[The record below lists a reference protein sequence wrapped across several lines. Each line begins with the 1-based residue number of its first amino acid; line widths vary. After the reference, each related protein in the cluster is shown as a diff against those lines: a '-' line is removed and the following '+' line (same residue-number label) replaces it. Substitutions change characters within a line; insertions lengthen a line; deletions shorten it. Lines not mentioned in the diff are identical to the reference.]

1 MYGQRR
7 ISIPEI
13 ARVGLLASLAA
24 LSTPVFSQDDVLDD
38 LPIREEPYRRQMNF
52 TYQYFETDGLGGTD
66 VGTIN
71 VGKTFGHALDFEFNQ
86 AFKEKWMF
94 TAGLPLITKRY
105 EGSAPHVPSTI
116 IPPVTNSEFLD
127 DGDFHSDLQDL
138 RVGIRYLAKDG
149 PVIVEPF
156 AMLGV
161 PSNHYTFFAQAAVGP
176 NLQRLEIGVDLTYQ
190 PPFKPRF
197 FFRFS
202 PGYEFV
208 EEVLG
213 HNLDHWR
220 LDAEVGYF
228 VNAAIDVRLFISGRD
243 GNGLEASD
251 FPPPPPGQPRTSH
264 EWYHHDQTTRHN
276 YVNAG
281 VGVDWALNEKS
292 RLTTALL
299 KMIHA
304 DDVHA
309 LQYAVSVG
317 VSRSF

>member
-1 MYGQRR
+1 
-7 ISIPEI
+7 
-13 ARVGLLASLAA
+13 
-24 LSTPVFSQDDVLDD
+24 
-38 LPIREEPYRRQMNF
+38 MNF

-71 VGKTFGHALDFEFNQ
+71 TGKTYGHAVDFEFNQ
-86 AFKEKWMF
+86 AFKDKWMF

-105 EGSAPHVPSTI
+105 EGSAPHNPATI
-116 IPPVTNSEFLD
+116 IPPVTDSEYLD

-149 PVIVEPF
+149 PVIVEPY
-156 AMLGV
+156 AMLGL
-161 PSNHYTFFAQAAVGP
+161 PSNDYTFFAQAAVGP
-176 NLQRLEIGVDLTYQ
+176 NLERLEIGVDITYQ
-190 PPFKPRF
+190 PPFSNF

-202 PGYEFV
+202 PAREFV

-213 HNLDHWR
+213 YNLDHWR
-220 LDAEVGYF
+220 FDGEVGYF
-228 VNAAIDVRLFISGRD
+228 FNAAIAARLFISGRD
-243 GNGLEASD
+243 GNGLEVVD
-251 FPPPPPGQPRTSH
+251 FPNTPAVRTSH
-264 EWYHHDQTTRHN
+264 YWYHHDQTTRHN

-281 VGVDWALNEKS
+281 VGVDWALNEQN

-299 KMIHA
+299 RMVHA

-309 LQYAVSVG
+309 LKYAVSVG